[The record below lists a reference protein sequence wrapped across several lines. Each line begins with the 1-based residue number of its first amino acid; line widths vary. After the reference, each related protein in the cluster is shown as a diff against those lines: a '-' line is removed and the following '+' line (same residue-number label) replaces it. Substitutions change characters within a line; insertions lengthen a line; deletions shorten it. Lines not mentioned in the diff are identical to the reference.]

1 MTSAVRDAIVIE
13 GEGEGEGEG
22 EVDVDDVDDANDAN
36 DANDADDADGA
47 DDADVARR
55 KPGASRARAPPP
67 ARTVPFGR
75 RRQPP
80 ARLPGVART
89 GAFASNFAR
98 CVEKKVRTLRTFDAC
113 VNSRRANSSYA
124 AMSARS
130 ATMTKSGPGDTR

>member
-22 EVDVDDVDDANDAN
+22 EVDVDDVDDAD
-36 DANDADDADGA
+36 DADDADVA
-47 DDADVARR
+47 DVADVARR
-55 KPGASRARAPPP
+55 KPGASRARAPLP
-67 ARTVPFGR
+67 ARAVPFGR